1 MLPNSDKH
9 KIYWLCQLLG
19 WGAMVAIEVTNY
31 TFFIVGSFDWS
42 FVIIFGSGAILGIL
56 VTHIFRMVIKR
67 TPVFTKPN
75 TYIWSVA
82 FISSLVVSFLLN
94 LLNVIPYYIL
104 TNSLPEGSFDPI
116 PFFAGIVNWMRYAGV
131 WIIIYFLY
139 KLLERKREIEESKLR
154 SENIARTTELE
165 LLKTQLN
172 PHFLFNSLNSIKALV
187 TIDPIKSKDAIVK
200 LSELLRF
207 TLNYSMQE
215 LIPFNDEWLEV
226 KKYLALEQIRFGDR
240 LVITYNVEDTT
251 LNRLIP
257 PTMLLSLAENA
268 IKHGIAKQSGTG
280 ELVLES
286 QLQGKHFFIKMTNTG
301 VLVNH
306 EGRGIGLRNVRKR
319 LESLYGEKASLAIV
333 QEGDK
338 VAVTIKIDQHEN

>member
-1 MLPNSDKH
+1 MPPYSDSR

-19 WGAMVAIEVTNY
+19 WGGMVAIEVTNY
-31 TFFIVGSFDWS
+31 TFFIVRVFDWS
-42 FVIIFGSGAILGIL
+42 YVLLFSYGAMAGIGL
-56 VTHIFRMVIKR
+56 THMLRMVIR
-67 TPVFTKPN
+67 RSTVFNRSN
-75 TYIWSVA
+75 TSIWMVA
-82 FISSLVVSFLLN
+82 LLSSFIVSFILN
-94 LLNVIPYYIL
+94 LLNFVPYYFL
-104 TNSLPEGSFDPI
+104 SGGTLSDAFEPI
-116 PFFAGIVNWMRYAGV
+116 SFFAGIVNWMRYVGV

-154 SENIARTTELE
+154 SENLARTTELE

-187 TIDPIKSKDAIVK
+187 TIDPEKSKDAIVK

-215 LIPFNDEWLEV
+215 LIPFNDELLEV

-240 LVITYNVEDTT
+240 LLITYKIQDTV

-268 IKHGIAKQSGTG
+268 IKHGIAKQSGAG
-280 ELVLES
+280 ILIVES
-286 QLQGKHFFIKMTNTG
+286 LLSGKSLLIRMTNTG
-301 VLVNH
+301 LLVNSDS
-306 EGRGIGLRNVRKR
+306 RGIGLRNVRKR
-319 LESLYGEKASLAIV
+319 LESLYGHKASLSLI
-333 QEGDK
+333 QEEDK
-338 VAVTIKIDQHEN
+338 VVVTIKIDQDED